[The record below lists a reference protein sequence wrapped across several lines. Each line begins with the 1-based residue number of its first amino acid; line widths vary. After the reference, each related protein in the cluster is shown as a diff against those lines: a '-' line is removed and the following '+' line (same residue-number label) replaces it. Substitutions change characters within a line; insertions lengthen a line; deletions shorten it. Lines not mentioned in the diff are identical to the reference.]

1 MRSHYNR
8 AFVRLLYG
16 LRRVPFALLHFVL
29 ELVPIAG
36 FALAAFAFELAGFIR
51 LDASHVV
58 VHSAVT
64 AFAVGGVLFALVYT
78 AFAPGRPALRPV
90 LISDAAAEVA
100 AFWLRL
106 MVVVGAWGFA
116 ALNVAQT
123 LGMPFYGAAAVSKL
137 LVLVEHTLLAVLIWR
152 VRHDV
157 ARRLQPPRRIG
168 GELYRLLAA
177 LGRAWWV
184 VAIFLDYALWFVWA
198 AQLKDG
204 YARLCA
210 LLIETAAVAIAA
222 RLLSVALLGGM
233 ERMLRALP
241 DQAEASPWYV
251 QRAERYYPTLRRLIA
266 AAVLAAAAVALLQV
280 WGLHAFRWFADGSF
294 GGRMLSAVIGMLA
307 ALLVGVV
314 TWEAA
319 NGALDRH
326 MERLSHD
333 PAGGAARLARART
346 LTPILRVVIFSFI
359 AAVLVLT
366 ILSGVGVNIAP
377 LLGGAGIIGVA
388 IGFGSQK
395 LVQDFITG
403 IFLLLE
409 NTMQVGDWVTL
420 GGLSGSVEQ
429 LSIRTIRLRAGDGS
443 LHIIPFSSVS
453 TVTNNNRGLGNVPVS
468 VDIAPDQ
475 DTDRIAETLKSIVAD
490 LRADPAFGR
499 GMLSDLQYWG
509 VDKVTTQAVT
519 LVGQIVCTDTA
530 RYGVQR
536 EFNRRLKRRFEEDG
550 IRLAAPIQIVRI
562 VPPPDAPGPD
572 QPESGQDSAPDN
584 GRDPHPGPH
593 PVPGGRWAGKT
604 GAGTG
609 AGTGAPN

>member
-1 MRSHYNR
+1 RVRSHYNR
-8 AFVRLLYG
+8 AFIRLLYG

-29 ELVPIAG
+29 ELIPIAG
-36 FALAAFAFELAGFIR
+36 FALVAFGFEFFGLIR

-58 VHSAVT
+58 VRSAVT
-64 AFAVGGVLFALVYT
+64 AFAVGGVMFAVIYT

-90 LISDAAAEVA
+90 LIGDDVAEVS

-106 MVVVGAWGFA
+106 MVVMGAWGFA
-116 ALNVAQT
+116 GLNVAQT
-123 LGMPFYGAAAVSKL
+123 LGMPFYSAAAMSKL
-137 LVLVEHTLLAVLIWR
+137 LVLAEHTALAVLIWR

-157 ARRLQPPRRIG
+157 ARHLQPPRRIG

-184 VAIFLDYALWFVWA
+184 VAIFIDYALWFVWA

-204 YARLCA
+204 YVRLCT
-210 LLIETAAVAIAA
+210 LLIETVAVAIGA

-233 ERMLRALP
+233 ERMLRAVP
-241 DQAEASPWYV
+241 DRDETSPWYLR
-251 QRAERYYPTLRRLIA
+251 RAERYYPSVRRLVA
-266 AAVLAAAAVALLQV
+266 AAVLAVASIALLQV
-280 WGLHAFRWFADGSF
+280 WGLHAFSWFADGSL
-294 GGRMLSAVIGMLA
+294 GGRVLSAVFAMMA
-307 ALLVGVV
+307 ALLVGVLA
-314 TWEAA
+314 WELA
-319 NGALDRH
+319 NGAIERH
-326 MERLSHD
+326 MDRLSHD

-366 ILSGVGVNIAP
+366 ILSEIGVNIAP

-403 IFLLLE
+403 MFLLLE

-443 LHIIPFSSVS
+443 LHVIPFSSVS

-475 DTDRIAETLKSIVAD
+475 DTDRVAETLKAIAAE

-536 EFNRRLKRRFEEDG
+536 EFNRRLKRRFEADG

-562 VPPPDAPGPD
+562 VPPPEVPGQD
-572 QPESGQDSAPDN
+572 QPEGDRDGGPDN
-584 GRDPHPGPH
+584 GRDPRSGA
-593 PVPGGRWAGKT
+593 RWS
-604 GAGTG
+604 GAGPRPAT
-609 AGTGAPN
+609 PN